1 MPAQRE
7 TGEAI
12 RMAHTALRRNAS
24 KKALRLKPETLE
36 RANFVI
42 LFTTFPAT
50 PFSAADMREWY
61 RSRGWVEVAFERFKY
76 LAQLAH
82 LPRDDDDCATAWLH
96 GKLLAACLSKG

>member
-1 MPAQRE
+1 MLPPMPPDREADRDQRATARRPMASPGQMRAQRE

-61 RSRGWVEVAFERFKY
+61 RSRGWVEAAF
-76 LAQLAH
+76 
-82 LPRDDDDCATAWLH
+82 
-96 GKLLAACLSKG
+96 